1 MEWQENTSR
10 LHIIISNVSPM
21 PLEFSFPR
29 PSWVRLNH
37 LSTNVGLFHSETHKC
52 VMASTAACKCGAKT
66 AEHVITFRAFIY
78 HHLNGAHAFSD
89 VDKNL

>member
-1 MEWQENTSR
+1 
-10 LHIIISNVSPM
+10 M

-52 VMASTAACKCGAKT
+52 VMACTAACKCGAKEQT
-66 AEHVITFRAFIY
+66 AEHVITFIPIY

-89 VDKNL
+89 VDKNLETWLILVETCMAI